1 MYEGDS
7 RTLNKFSVVLF
18 LRRCKGREKTKAP
31 PIPCGTSGAIFLA
44 CGIKFFNLWYYL
56 CNFCGIIYVHALH
69 KRVHFILN
77 IKLNTLLELQA
88 KLSFLFQSSVAFIPF
103 LDFVSQ
109 FIYSFTQC
117 TFVQLY
123 TKD

>member
-1 MYEGDS
+1 MYEGVS
-7 RTLNKFSVVLF
+7 RTLLKFELSCFFDDAKVG
-18 LRRCKGREKTKAP
+18 KKTKAP

-88 KLSFLFQSSVAFIPF
+88 KLSFLFQSTVSFIPF
-103 LDFVSQ
+103 LDFVS
-109 FIYSFTQC
+109 
-117 TFVQLY
+117 
-123 TKD
+123 

>member
-31 PIPCGTSGAIFLA
+31 PIPCGTSGAIFFA
-44 CGIKFFNLWYYL
+44 CGIKFFTLWYYL

-77 IKLNTLLELQA
+77 IKLNTLLEL
-88 KLSFLFQSSVAFIPF
+88 
-103 LDFVSQ
+103 
-109 FIYSFTQC
+109 
-117 TFVQLY
+117 
-123 TKD
+123 